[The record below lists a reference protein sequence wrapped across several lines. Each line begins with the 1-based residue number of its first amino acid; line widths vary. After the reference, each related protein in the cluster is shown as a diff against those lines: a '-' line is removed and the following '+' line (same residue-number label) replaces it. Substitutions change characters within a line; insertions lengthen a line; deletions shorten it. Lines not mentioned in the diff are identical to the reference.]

1 MEEMKEISEEE
12 ALDII
17 RNNKSKFSILLY
29 SKYRKIINDYLLK
42 I

>member
-17 RNNKSKFSILLY
+17 RNNKGKFFILLY

>member
-17 RNNKSKFSILLY
+17 RNNKCKFFIFLY

-42 I
+42 F